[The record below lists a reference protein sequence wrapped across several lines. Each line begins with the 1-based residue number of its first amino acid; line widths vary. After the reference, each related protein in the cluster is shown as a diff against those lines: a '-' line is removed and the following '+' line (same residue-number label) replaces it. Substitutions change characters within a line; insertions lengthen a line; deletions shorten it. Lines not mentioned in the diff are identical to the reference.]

1 MDEQTLN
8 AAIEKVLRSP
18 LTASR
23 VEFLWHAGE
32 PLAVGLDFYKHAS
45 ELIRIHNTRHL
56 RVLQSFQ
63 TNGTL
68 INGDWCRFFSDE
80 GAHVGV
86 SIDGP
91 EFLHDTQRRNWAERG
106 SHKQAMRGV
115 KLLRQFGVPF
125 GALCVLTRDNL
136 AFPDEMFHFF
146 CENGFES
153 IGFNVEETENANGA
167 SSLMCSDRCL
177 GHDTQER
184 YRKFIERVFYLWRHE
199 PNQLAIRE
207 FTDMLKI
214 IKQKLAAPNFYRQ
227 PDETKPQCIIT
238 IQRNGA
244 ISTNSPEFSGGHDKR
259 FNDFVFGNINDI
271 EVEEVFENPTYQEFQ
286 RAIRSSIQ
294 RCADNCVYF
303 DLCGGGF
310 LSNKHAEHGSLD
322 ATETVTCK
330 LHRQTLASV
339 VLEGLSPISNL

>member
-1 MDEQTLN
+1 MAISLVVMQPSSFCNLNCRYCYVPDRLNKAIMDEQTLN

-214 IKQKLAAPNFYRQ
+214 IKQKLAAPNFYLQ
-227 PDETKPQCIIT
+227 PDETKP
-238 IQRNGA
+238 
-244 ISTNSPEFSGGHDKR
+244 
-259 FNDFVFGNINDI
+259 
-271 EVEEVFENPTYQEFQ
+271 
-286 RAIRSSIQ
+286 
-294 RCADNCVYF
+294 
-303 DLCGGGF
+303 
-310 LSNKHAEHGSLD
+310 
-322 ATETVTCK
+322 
-330 LHRQTLASV
+330 
-339 VLEGLSPISNL
+339 